1 MDVTESNYAFLNT
14 KTNYDNL
21 SENRHRNDIL
31 RRMTTELHIGLCQIN
46 GVIKDFASA
55 VTNSIDKQTEALRKR
70 KYVLVDKFYNI
81 YDEIVKTKYD
91 EEKKCFMMFGKNH
104 SWKIFITA
112 DMDEYNFERL
122 NTKLSYSELY
132 DTVIT
137 LDYLVNAFGIEY
149 SMDLFNSRIN
159 TENWEK
165 LDELLNKPKE
175 LASEETSKISG
186 YKKESFA
193 PINDMNEKI
202 RDLAIEK
209 QHYIKDSISDPG
221 IRHIIAASI
230 LSIICI
236 LATVFAA
243 CLNAQNL
250 GVQNVWILGLVFEFI
265 FSVYLG
271 LAIWNYYQYKKQGY
285 NPSTIIK
292 QLSEKENELKKELE
306 VFNSNVAQ
314 EILNIEN
321 EYKVKIKKAD
331 SEIENFV
338 DSFRK

>member
-1 MDVTESNYAFLNT
+1 MDVMESNYALANT
-14 KTNYDNL
+14 TINYDKWIE
-21 SENRHRNDIL
+21 SHRRNDIL
-31 RRMTTELHIGLCQIN
+31 RQMAKELNIGLCQIN
-46 GVIKDFASA
+46 GAIKALTGAIS
-55 VTNSIDKQTEALRKR
+55 NSIDKQTEALRKR
-70 KYVLVDKFYNI
+70 KYVLVDEFYNI

-137 LDYLVNAFGIEY
+137 LDYLVNVFGIEY

-165 LDELLNKPKE
+165 LDELLNKPKK
-175 LASEETSKISG
+175 LASEETSKISD

-193 PINDMNEKI
+193 PIHDMNEKI
-202 RDLAIEK
+202 KDLATEK
-209 QHYIKDSISDPG
+209 RHYKEDSYSDPG
-221 IRHIIAASI
+221 IEPIIIASI
-230 LSIICI
+230 TYISCI
-236 LATVFAA
+236 LAIVLGVCF
-243 CLNAQNL
+243 NAQAS
-250 GVQNVWILGLVFEFI
+250 WIIGLVI
-265 FSVYLG
+265 GIISSPGVG
-271 LAIWNYYQYKKQGY
+271 VAIWDYYHYKKQGY
-285 NPSTIIK
+285 DPSTIIK
-292 QLSEKENELKKELE
+292 QLSKKENELKKELE

-321 EYKVKIKKAD
+321 EYRVKIKKAD
-331 SEIENFV
+331 SEIKNFV
-338 DSFRK
+338 DSFKK

>member
-14 KTNYDNL
+14 TINYDNL
-21 SENRHRNDIL
+21 SESRHRNDIL
-31 RRMTTELHIGLCQIN
+31 RQMTTELHIGLCQIN

-221 IRHIIAASI
+221 IGHIITASI
-230 LSIICI
+230 LCIICF
-236 LATVFAA
+236 LATVLVV
-243 CLNAQNL
+243 CL
-250 GVQNVWILGLVFEFI
+250 GVPNVWILGLIWEFI
-265 FSVYLG
+265 FSFYLG
-271 LAIWNYYQYKKQGY
+271 LAIWTRCQYKKQGY

-306 VFNSNVAQ
+306 VLNSNVAQ

-331 SEIENFV
+331 SEIKNFV
-338 DSFRK
+338 DSFKK

>member
-1 MDVTESNYAFLNT
+1 MESNYALVNT
-14 KTNYDNL
+14 TINYDNL

-81 YDEIVKTKYD
+81 YDEIIKMKYD
-91 EEKKCFMMFGKNH
+91 KEKKCFMMFGKNH

-137 LDYLVNAFGIEY
+137 LDYLVNVFGIEY

-175 LASEETSKISG
+175 LASEETSKISD

-193 PINDMNEKI
+193 PINDINEKI
-202 RDLAIEK
+202 RDLEIEK
-209 QHYIKDSISDPG
+209 LHYEKDSYSDPG
-221 IRHIIAASI
+221 IGHIITASI
-230 LSIICI
+230 LCIICVLGI
-236 LATVFAA
+236 VLGVCLNVQNLWVFA
-243 CLNAQNL
+243 L
-250 GVQNVWILGLVFEFI
+250 IMEII
-265 FSVYLG
+265 FLLYAFAV
-271 LAIWNYYQYKKQGY
+271 IWTYYQYKKQGY
-285 NPSTIIK
+285 NHLTIIK

-306 VFNSNVAQ
+306 AFNSNVAQ

-321 EYKVKIKKAD
+321 EYRVKIKKAD
-331 SEIENFV
+331 SEIKNFV
-338 DSFRK
+338 DSFKK

>member
-14 KTNYDNL
+14 TINYDNL
-21 SENRHRNDIL
+21 SESRHRNDIL
-31 RRMTTELHIGLCQIN
+31 RQMTTELHIGLCQIN

-137 LDYLVNAFGIEY
+137 LDYLVNVFGIEY

-165 LDELLNKPKE
+165 LDELLNKSKE

-209 QHYIKDSISDPG
+209 LHYIKDSYSDPG
-221 IRHIIAASI
+221 VGHIITASI
-230 LSIICI
+230 LCI
-236 LATVFAA
+236 FCVLTFV
-243 CLNAQNL
+243 
-250 GVQNVWILGLVFEFI
+250 LGLCFNV
-265 FSVYLG
+265 LG
-271 LAIWNYYQYKKQGY
+271 LWIFGLVVGFVVFLYAYSSIFGYYHYKKQGY

-306 VFNSNVAQ
+306 VLNSNVAQ

-331 SEIENFV
+331 SEIKNFV
-338 DSFRK
+338 DSFKK

>member
-14 KTNYDNL
+14 TINYDSL
-21 SENRHRNDIL
+21 SESRHRNDIL
-31 RRMTTELHIGLCQIN
+31 RQMTTELHIGLCQIN

-70 KYVLVDKFYNI
+70 KYVLVDKFYNV
-81 YDEIVKTKYD
+81 YDEIVKMKYD

-221 IRHIIAASI
+221 IGHIITASI
-230 LSIICI
+230 LCIIRF
-236 LATVFAA
+236 LAIVLEV
-243 CLNAQNL
+243 CL
-250 GVQNVWILGLVFEFI
+250 GVPNVWILGLIWEFI
-265 FSVYLG
+265 FSAYLG
-271 LAIWNYYQYKKQGY
+271 LAIWTRCQYKKQGY

-306 VFNSNVAQ
+306 VLNSNVAQ

-331 SEIENFV
+331 SEIKNFV
-338 DSFRK
+338 DSFKK